1 MFIDLVFMLKNKD
14 SENDIDSF
22 KENFADLISF
32 KEKTLC
38 LHNDNQEFNYSIQ
51 KIGKGIRLKIL
62 TIDKRTTRKQ
72 AISIESLKRAFIKN
86 DLRREYNVVVIFDGA
101 SEYYCNNL
109 SKYIFTFERKLR
121 QFVYLTVLSAYGTE
135 WTKKT
140 LVDEEIKNDIDKN
153 ERNKNRHIEKALDHF
168 TFQNYISYLFDEW
181 SDSDPYNVV
190 QEAQLALKE
199 QESSNNI
206 INILNKGEKISL
218 WERLFSKRNIDLTR
232 NSLDE
237 IRKIR
242 NNVVHSK
249 EISDIEFCKYRNI
262 LKQYIKKLDIAVAD
276 FENRK
281 HLSVTDLEN
290 VLSSYTRIIQT
301 SGIGEYITK
310 ALSPALNEISN
321 SLYKEAV
328 KNISA
333 SISDMIHLDNK
344 SFSAIT
350 EAFAKLYRQNLEIKN
365 AKIFPNNITTP
376 KLNTKNHLF

>member
-32 KEKTLC
+32 KEKALC
-38 LHNDNQEFNYSIQ
+38 LHNDDQEFNYNIQ
-51 KIGKGIRLKIL
+51 KIGEGIRLKIL

-153 ERNKNRHIEKALDHF
+153 ERNKNRHIEMALDCF
-168 TFQNYISYLFDEW
+168 TFQDYIDYLFKEQSIEDANEVIK
-181 SDSDPYNVV
+181 D
-190 QEAQLALKE
+190 AKLALKKRE
-199 QESSNNI
+199 TSNNI
-206 INILNKGEKISL
+206 IKILNNGEKISL

-232 NSLDE
+232 NNLDE

-242 NNVVHSK
+242 NDVVHSK
-249 EISDIEFCKYRNI
+249 EISGTEFCKYRNL
-262 LKQYIKKLDIAVAD
+262 LKQYIKKLDIAIAD

-310 ALSPALNEISN
+310 ALSPALSEISK
-321 SLYKEAV
+321 SLSKEAV

-350 EAFAKLYRQNLEIKN
+350 EAFAKFYRQNIEIKN
-365 AKIFPNNITTP
+365 AKNFS
-376 KLNTKNHLF
+376 

>member
-38 LHNDNQEFNYSIQ
+38 LHNDNQEFNYNIQ
-51 KIGKGIRLKIL
+51 KIGEEIRLKIL
-62 TIDKRTTRKQ
+62 TINKKTTRKE
-72 AISIESLKRAFIKN
+72 AISIESLKRAFVKN
-86 DLRREYNVVVIFDGA
+86 DLRREYNVVVIFDGS
-101 SEYYCNNL
+101 SEYYCSNL

-140 LVDEEIKNDIDKN
+140 LVDEGIKNYIAEN
-153 ERNKNRHIEKALDHF
+153 IRNKNSYIEIALECF
-168 TFQNYISYLFDEW
+168 TFQNYIDYLFKEQSIEDANEVIE
-181 SDSDPYNVV
+181 D
-190 QEAQLALKE
+190 AKLALKKRE
-199 QESSNNI
+199 TSNNI
-206 INILNKGEKISL
+206 INILNKGEKIAL

-242 NNVVHSK
+242 NKVVHNK
-249 EISDIEFCKYRNI
+249 EISDTEFCKYRSL
-262 LKQYIKKLDIAVAD
+262 LKQYIKKLDIAIAD

-301 SGIGEYITK
+301 SGINEYITK
-310 ALSPALNEISN
+310 AVSPALSEISK
-321 SLYKEAV
+321 SLRETIV
-328 KNISA
+328 KNFPDLNRI
-333 SISDMIHLDNK
+333 IHFDNESLNNVINERIK
-344 SFSAIT
+344 KI
-350 EAFAKLYRQNLEIKN
+350 YR
-365 AKIFPNNITTP
+365 
-376 KLNTKNHLF
+376 

>member
-14 SENDIDSF
+14 RENDIDSF

-38 LHNDNQEFNYSIQ
+38 LHNDNQEFNYNIQ
-51 KIGKGIRLKIL
+51 RIGEGIRLKIL
-62 TIDKRTTRKQ
+62 TINKKTTRKE
-72 AISIESLKRAFIKN
+72 AISIESSKRAFIKN

-153 ERNKNRHIEKALDHF
+153 ERNKNRHIETALDHF

-190 QEAQLALKE
+190 QEAQLSLKKR
-199 QESSNNI
+199 ESSNNI

-232 NSLDE
+232 KSLDE

-242 NNVVHSK
+242 NKVVHNK
-249 EISDIEFCKYRNI
+249 EISDTEFCKYRSI

-276 FENRK
+276 FGNRK
-281 HLSVTDLEN
+281 HLSITDLEN
-290 VLSSYTRIIQT
+290 VLSSFTRIIQT
-301 SGIGEYITK
+301 SGINEYITK
-310 ALSPALNEISN
+310 AFSPVLSEISN
-321 SLYKEAV
+321 SLRETIV
-328 KNISA
+328 KNFPE
-333 SISDMIHLDNK
+333 SIKPLENIRPTLNRIIHFDNE
-344 SFSAIT
+344 S
-350 EAFAKLYRQNLEIKN
+350 L
-365 AKIFPNNITTP
+365 NNVINERTR
-376 KLNTKNHLF
+376 KDL

>member
-1 MFIDLVFMLKNKD
+1 MFIDLVFMLRNND

-22 KENFADLISF
+22 KENFTNLISF

-38 LHNDNQEFNYSIQ
+38 LHNDNQEFNYRIQ
-51 KIGKGIRLKIL
+51 KTGEGIRLKIL
-62 TIDKRTTRKQ
+62 TINNKTTRKE
-72 AISIESLKRAFIKN
+72 ATSIESLKRAFIKN
-86 DLRREYNVVVIFDGA
+86 NLRCKYNVVVIFDGA

-140 LVDEEIKNDIDKN
+140 LVDEEIKKDVAENI
-153 ERNKNRHIEKALDHF
+153 RNKNRYIEIALDCF
-168 TFQNYISYLFDEW
+168 TFQNYIDYLFKEQSIEDANEVIK
-181 SDSDPYNVV
+181 D
-190 QEAQLALKE
+190 AKLALKNRE
-199 QESSNNI
+199 NLNNI

-232 NSLDE
+232 NNLDE

-242 NNVVHSK
+242 NDVMHSK
-249 EISDIEFCKYRNI
+249 EISDTEFCKYRNL
-262 LKQYIKKLDIAVAD
+262 LKKYIKKLDIAIAD

-290 VLSSYTRIIQT
+290 VLSSFARIIQT
-301 SGIGEYITK
+301 SRINEHFIK
-310 ALSPALNEISN
+310 AVSPALSEISN
-321 SLYKEAV
+321 SLSKEAL

-350 EAFAKLYRQNLEIKN
+350 EAFAKFYRQNLEIKN
-365 AKIFPNNITTP
+365 AKNFS
-376 KLNTKNHLF
+376 

>member
-1 MFIDLVFMLKNKD
+1 MFIDLVFMLRNKD
-14 SENDIDSF
+14 SENDIDLF

-38 LHNDNQEFNYSIQ
+38 LHNDNQEFNYNIQ
-51 KIGKGIRLKIL
+51 KIDEVIRLKIL
-62 TIDKRTTRKQ
+62 TINKKTTRKE
-72 AISIESLKRAFIKN
+72 AISIEFLKRAFIKN
-86 DLRREYNVVVIFDGA
+86 DLRCKYNVVVIFDGA

-140 LVDEEIKNDIDKN
+140 LVDEEIKNYIAEN
-153 ERNKNRHIEKALDHF
+153 IRNKNRYIELALDCF
-168 TFQNYISYLFDEW
+168 TFQNYIDYLFKEQSIEDANEVIK
-181 SDSDPYNVV
+181 D
-190 QEAQLALKE
+190 AKLALKKRE
-199 QESSNNI
+199 TSNNI
-206 INILNKGEKISL
+206 IKILNNGEKISL

-232 NSLDE
+232 NNLDE

-242 NNVVHSK
+242 NDVVHSK
-249 EISDIEFCKYRNI
+249 EISDTEFCKYRNL
-262 LKQYIKKLDIAVAD
+262 LKQYIKKLDIAIAD

-281 HLSVTDLEN
+281 YLRDTDSEN
-290 VLSSYTRIIQT
+290 VLSSFTRIIQT

-310 ALSPALNEISN
+310 ALSPALSEISN
-321 SLYKEAV
+321 SLSKEAV

-350 EAFAKLYRQNLEIKN
+350 EAFAKFYRQNLEIKN
-365 AKIFPNNITTP
+365 AKNFS
-376 KLNTKNHLF
+376 

>member
-38 LHNDNQEFNYSIQ
+38 LHNYNQEFNYNIQ
-51 KIGKGIRLKIL
+51 KIGEVIRLKIL
-62 TIDKRTTRKQ
+62 TINKKTTRKE
-72 AISIESLKRAFIKN
+72 ANSIESLKRAFIKN
-86 DLRREYNVVVIFDGA
+86 DLRCEYNVVVIFDGA

-140 LVDEEIKNDIDKN
+140 LVDEGIKNYIAEN
-153 ERNKNRHIEKALDHF
+153 IRNKNRYIEIALDCF
-168 TFQNYISYLFDEW
+168 TFQNYIDYLFKEQSIEDANEVIK
-181 SDSDPYNVV
+181 D
-190 QEAQLALKE
+190 AKLALKKRE
-199 QESSNNI
+199 TSNNI
-206 INILNKGEKISL
+206 IKILNNGEKISL

-232 NSLDE
+232 NNLDE

-242 NNVVHSK
+242 NDVVHSK
-249 EISDIEFCKYRNI
+249 EISDTEFCKYRNL
-262 LKQYIKKLDIAVAD
+262 LKQYIKKLDIAIAD

-281 HLSVTDLEN
+281 HLSFTDLEN

-301 SGIGEYITK
+301 SGINERITK
-310 ALSPALNEISN
+310 AVAPALSEISK
-321 SLYKEAV
+321 SLSKEVV

-350 EAFAKLYRQNLEIKN
+350 EAFAKFYRQNL
-365 AKIFPNNITTP
+365 
-376 KLNTKNHLF
+376 

>member
-38 LHNDNQEFNYSIQ
+38 LHNDDQEFNYNIQ
-51 KIGKGIRLKIL
+51 KIGEEIRLKIL
-62 TIDKRTTRKQ
+62 TINKKTTRKE
-72 AISIESLKRAFIKN
+72 AISIESLKFAFIKN
-86 DLRREYNVVVIFDGA
+86 NLRCKYNVVVIFDGA
-101 SEYYCNNL
+101 SDYYCNNL

-140 LVDEEIKNDIDKN
+140 LVDEEIKNDVAENI
-153 ERNKNRHIEKALDHF
+153 RNKNRYIEIALDCF
-168 TFQNYISYLFDEW
+168 TFQNYIDYLFKEQSIEDANEVIE
-181 SDSDPYNVV
+181 D
-190 QEAQLALKE
+190 AKLALKKR
-199 QESSNNI
+199 ESSNNI

-242 NNVVHSK
+242 NKVVHNK
-249 EISDIEFCKYRNI
+249 EISDTGFCKYRNI

-290 VLSSYTRIIQT
+290 VLSSFTRIIQT
-301 SGIGEYITK
+301 NRINEHFIK
-310 ALSPALNEISN
+310 AVSPALSEISN
-321 SLYKEAV
+321 SLSKEAV

-350 EAFAKLYRQNLEIKN
+350 EAFAKFYRQNLEIKN
-365 AKIFPNNITTP
+365 AKNFS
-376 KLNTKNHLF
+376 